1 MLSLHLPLA
10 GGDAV
15 APDDGFAPNA
25 LIRIGSGGQ
34 GLLTMP
40 CVEMGQGTYTS
51 IPMLIAEELEVRIAR
66 MTHLPV
72 AGTRFL
78 LRVKGRRTLASESSQ
93 LTRGELS
100 RLIRAGASA
109 SCHNRTNRPT
119 VQCRSNRPSILAE
132 VTLVIP
138 HLQVV
143 AATHLAFG
151 DHDSAH

>member
-15 APDDGFAPNA
+15 AADDGFAPNA

-78 LRVKGRRTLASESSQ
+78 LRVMGRRAATRAKGR
-93 LTRGELS
+93 LTPNQRKWLFPCQATA
-100 RLIRAGASA
+100 RPC
-109 SCHNRTNRPT
+109 CHARP
-119 VQCRSNRPSILAE
+119 QYQGYA
-132 VTLVIP
+132 
-138 HLQVV
+138 
-143 AATHLAFG
+143 
-151 DHDSAH
+151 

>member
-78 LRVKGRRTLASESSQ
+78 LRVSLRRSSRSPIGRVYLGQ
-93 LTRGELS
+93 LTSPDGAGLGWDVPGADFDIANERWPEP
-100 RLIRAGASA
+100 RA
-109 SCHNRTNRPT
+109 
-119 VQCRSNRPSILAE
+119 
-132 VTLVIP
+132 
-138 HLQVV
+138 HL
-143 AATHLAFG
+143 LLG
-151 DHDSAH
+151 